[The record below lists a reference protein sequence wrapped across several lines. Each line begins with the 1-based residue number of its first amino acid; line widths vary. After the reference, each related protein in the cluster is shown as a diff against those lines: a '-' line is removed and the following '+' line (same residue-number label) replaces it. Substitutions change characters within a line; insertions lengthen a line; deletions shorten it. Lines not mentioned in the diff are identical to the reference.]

1 MKYDAVIVGGFGHVG
16 LPLAIS
22 LADTGQKICALDIDQ
37 RAQRTI
43 GDGHMPFQED
53 GAEELLRRTLANGN
67 LTLSLD
73 PNTIAQ
79 TETVIVIIGTPV
91 DRHLNPEFE
100 LMRDIMASY
109 LPYFRDGQLLVLRST
124 VYPGITE
131 KLRTWLRSEGKQVE
145 LAFCPERI
153 AEGFAMTELHSLP
166 QIVSSFTE
174 EGVLRA
180 RALFS
185 RLTKEIIVVPPI
197 EAELAKLFTNVWRY
211 IKFAAANQ
219 FFMLA
224 NDHGADY
231 YRIHHAMTTNY
242 ERAKDLPG
250 PGFGFGLGFAVRK
263 DAGVSP
269 VEGSVGEY
277 NWGGAGGTYFWV
289 DPKEDMFVVYM
300 MQSPSKRVYY
310 RTILKNMVY
319 SAVSVPM
326 K

>member
-16 LPLAIS
+16 LPLAIR
-22 LADTGQKICALDIDQ
+22 LADPGQQIWPLAID
-37 RAQRTI
+37 RGAQRPI

-109 LPYFRDGQLLVLRST
+109 LPYFLDGQLLVLRST

-174 EGVLRA
+174 EGVSRA
-180 RALFS
+180 RTLFS
-185 RLTKEIIVVPPI
+185 RLTKEIIVLPPI

-224 NDHGADY
+224 NDHGADF

-242 ERAKDLPG
+242 ERAEE
-250 PGFGFGLGFAVRK
+250 GLVSSDELLRK
-263 DAGVSP
+263 SDIIIIGAPHREYKNLRVP
-269 VEGSVGEY
+269 EGKILVDVW
-277 NWGGAGGTYFWV
+277 NMGGKGWV
-289 DPKEDMFVVYM
+289 
-300 MQSPSKRVYY
+300 
-310 RTILKNMVY
+310 I
-319 SAVSVPM
+319 
-326 K
+326 